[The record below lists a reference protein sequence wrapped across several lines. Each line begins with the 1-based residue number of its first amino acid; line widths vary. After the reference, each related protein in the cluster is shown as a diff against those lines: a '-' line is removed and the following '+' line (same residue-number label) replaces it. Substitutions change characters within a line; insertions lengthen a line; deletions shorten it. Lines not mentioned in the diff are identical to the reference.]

1 MHCLAMA
8 GRRRYDGYMAF
19 KKFGPVPYP
28 PLSVVDRDEP
38 VDEAW
43 LAEQLVAAQGG
54 VSLLLRSDDG
64 ANQRGGFF
72 FHISLSENSVSFH
85 DFSGLQLVSLPLAEA
100 AKLINHA
107 SGRAYNEDMLTLCQ
121 RTINLRQDL

>member
-1 MHCLAMA
+1 MA
-8 GRRRYDGYMAF
+8 GRLRYNGRMAF

-38 VDEAW
+38 IDEPW
-43 LAEQLVAAQGG
+43 LTGQLDAMQGG
-54 VSLLLRSDDG
+54 LSLLLRSGAG

-72 FHISLSENSVSFH
+72 FHLSLSENGVSFH
-85 DFSGLQLVSLPLAEA
+85 DFSGIQLVSLPLAEA
-100 AKLINHA
+100 TKLINHA
-107 SGRAYNEDMLTLCQ
+107 SGRAYDEGMLILCQ